1 MITKNILYKYF
12 KDFADNHLQIKDYGY
27 GDLWE
32 ISSSQATTYPLFWVS
47 PQPSNISGNE
57 ISYNFN
63 ILIGDRLEDGDA
75 NKVEVESDT
84 FQIGL
89 DLLATLNLDRELDLD
104 KNNTLTPFIHDF
116 KDRIAGHLITLS
128 VSAPFDYNECAV
140 PTTGIPQP
148 PATSCPSAFITIN
161 GVDYGSVISGGTE
174 DILVV
179 DGSGNEI
186 GSLVSGNWVVTS
198 SCPNATAI
206 LKDSAGT
213 TISTTSIASGA
224 SSNIT
229 APDGSAVLKNTL
241 NTTLSTTSILSNG
254 SSNITAPDSTAVI
267 KDDSGNVLKTSVIPS
282 NVSQDVIINDSS
294 AVLKNTLATTLST
307 TSINAESSANI
318 TAPDSTITI
327 NSASF
332 STYPSG
338 ATSNIL
344 VKDTTGA
351 SVGSKV
357 GSDWIVPEGA
367 STGDYLVRF
376 FDIDGTILKEEY
388 VDSGNS
394 ATAPSNPTYD
404 STYLTFYG
412 WNQSLTNIQ
421 NDLDIGAIY
430 DTIDGKTYLF
440 IRVNTNTGLQ
450 PAIRLN
456 KSTTALMTINWG
468 DSTTNTTSSS
478 GDVIITKTSAYASVG
493 DYIVSIECSGGYGV
507 NSGGYILGS
516 NTTYSRTL
524 LKAYM
529 GANITT
535 IGSSMFRDNIN
546 LSIISIPNIVTTSGF
561 FAFQEC
567 NNLLSLA
574 LPLSL
579 TSINNNTF
587 VNCYSMKIFSSSAN
601 IGGSNQFQNCRS
613 LEKIVINSGVT
624 TLSDFYLS
632 GTSSLKSVK
641 FKTTSVTTL
650 GVVFSGSGIETI
662 IIPNSVT
669 SFAAQAFQNC
679 VLLKSIT
686 IPNAITSLG
695 AQTFISCTNLQELE
709 FPNTLTS
716 ISAQAFQSCTSM
728 LEYTFLSTTPPTLG
742 ATSAFTGIQTGCKIY
757 VPDASVS
764 AYQSATNWS
773 TYATYIYPLS
783 TKP

>member
-116 KDRIAGHLITLS
+116 KDRIAGHLITIS

-140 PTTGIPQP
+140 PTTGTPQP

-174 DILVV
+174 DIAVV
-179 DGSGNEI
+179 DGSGTPV
-186 GSLVSGNWVVTS
+186 GSLVSGNWVVTA
-198 SCPNATAI
+198 SCPNASAV
-206 LKDSAGT
+206 LKNTLGT
-213 TISTTSIASGA
+213 TLSTTSIASG
-224 SSNIT
+224 
-229 APDGSAVLKNTL
+229 
-241 NTTLSTTSILSNG
+241 G
-254 SSNITAPDSTAVI
+254 SSD
-267 KDDSGNVLKTSVIPS
+267 
-282 NVSQDVIINDSS
+282 
-294 AVLKNTLATTLST
+294 
-307 TSINAESSANI
+307 I

-394 ATAPSNPTYD
+394 ATAPSNPNYD

-507 NSGGYILGS
+507 NSGGFILGS

-524 LKAYM
+524 LKAYL
-529 GANITT
+529 GANITA

-561 FAFQEC
+561 FTFQEC

-650 GVVFSGSGIETI
+650 GVVFSGSGIETL

-686 IPNAITSLG
+686 IPNAITSVG
-695 AQTFISCTNLQELE
+695 AQTFIGCTNLQELE

-716 ISAQAFQSCTSM
+716 ISAQAFQSCTSII
-728 LEYTFLSTTPPTLG
+728 EYTFLSTTPPTLA